1 MKPIEIPDV
10 SRTPI
15 GLDGVVWNVLG
26 QAYIPKQITDARF
39 VWYAIF
45 PEDTFVP
52 PHTHAAQDEFLLP
65 LDGAIDLLIDG
76 QRHTARP
83 GVPAMLPR
91 GKPHAFYNNSG
102 KPVCALFWAT
112 PAGQLVELYR
122 RLHNIGNPRQAVAI
136 APEYGVTFEPPVSAA
151 R

>member
-1 MKPIEIPDV
+1 MSAIEIPDV

-26 QAYIPKQITDARF
+26 QAYIPKEITDERF

-52 PHTHAAQDEFLLP
+52 PHTHAGQDEYLMP
-65 LDGAIDLLIDG
+65 LDGTIDLLIDG
-76 QRHTARP
+76 ERRAAAP
-83 GVPAMLPR
+83 GVPTKLPR
-91 GKPHAFYNNSG
+91 GIPHAFFNNSG
-102 KPVCALFWAT
+102 KPVAALFWAT

-122 RLHNIGNPRQAVAI
+122 KLHNVGSPRQAVQI
-136 APEYGVTFEPPVSAA
+136 APAFGVTFDPPVSAA